1 MPTLIKYHHKQI
13 GWHALIGHAVGFATA
28 IFVLSFVTLEGSMRP
43 VMLALFITLTLTGLT
58 FSSLLT
64 QVDNSEFRAQFG
76 PLKWPGQ
83 TAPLSEI
90 AGALPARTSIA
101 AGWGIRVTTRGWL
114 YGVSGRGAVIVGL
127 RNGKQFLIGTDDPIG
142 LADAINTALPQAADF
157 TRIRGAK

>member
-1 MPTLIKYHHKQI
+1 
-13 GWHALIGHAVGFATA
+13 
-28 IFVLSFVTLEGSMRP
+28 MRAA
-43 VMLALFITLTLTGLT
+43 MLTLFITLTVTGLT

-64 QVDNSEFRAQFG
+64 EVDNTEFRARFG

-83 TAPLSEI
+83 SASLSEI
-90 AGALPARTSIA
+90 AGVLPARTSIA

-142 LADAINTALPQAADF
+142 LADAINTSLARDADF
-157 TRIRGAK
+157 TKIRGAK